1 MVKAYPYKK
10 YTHVMCDVT
19 EWKSKWVN
27 NLNIVA
33 WQVIGKD
40 CFEVCNS
47 SWFPFVMLSQF
58 NDGTN
63 KGYHLLIHHKELEQL
78 KAFVHEKIPLLKS
91 PQNRKKASNT
101 AIMEKKDK

>member
-1 MVKAYPYKK
+1 MASY
-10 YTHVMCDVT
+10 
-19 EWKSKWVN
+19 WKRLFWGMQFFMIS
-27 NLNIVA
+27 ICGA
-33 WQVIGKD
+33 
-40 CFEVCNS
+40 E
-47 SWFPFVMLSQF
+47 SQF

-78 KAFVHEKIPLLKS
+78 KAFVHEKMPLLKL